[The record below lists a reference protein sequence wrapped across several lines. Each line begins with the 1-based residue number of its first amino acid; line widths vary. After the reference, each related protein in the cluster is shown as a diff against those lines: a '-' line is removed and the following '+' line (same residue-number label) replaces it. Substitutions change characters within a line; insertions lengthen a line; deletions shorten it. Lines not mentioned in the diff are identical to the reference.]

1 MKFTPK
7 INKALKVASK
17 AHKDQFR
24 KGTDIPYI
32 MHPVAVAFIISQYS
46 DDEDAI
52 IGGLLHDV
60 LEDVRPGIYS
70 ATDMEKDFGEEIVK
84 IVRDVSEDKVA
95 GEENE
100 KPWKERKQGYLA
112 HLESLDDIRPLMIS
126 MGDKIHNL
134 MSILEDY
141 EEKGESLWD
150 RFNASYTEQVWYYGE
165 FLKIMENK
173 PVPPEML
180 EELRGLVEK
189 LISIGK

>member
-7 INKALKVASK
+7 INKTLKVAAK
-17 AHKDQFR
+17 AHKDQLR

-52 IGGLLHDV
+52 MGGLLHDV
-60 LEDVRPGIYS
+60 LEDVRPDIYS

-100 KPWKERKQGYLA
+100 KPWKERKEGYLA
-112 HLESLDDIRPLMIS
+112 HLESLDDTRPLIIS

-141 EEKGESLWD
+141 EEKGDTLWD
-150 RFNASYTEQVWYYGE
+150 RFNASYDEQVWYYNE

-180 EELRGLVEK
+180 AELKGLVET
-189 LISIGK
+189 LTNISK